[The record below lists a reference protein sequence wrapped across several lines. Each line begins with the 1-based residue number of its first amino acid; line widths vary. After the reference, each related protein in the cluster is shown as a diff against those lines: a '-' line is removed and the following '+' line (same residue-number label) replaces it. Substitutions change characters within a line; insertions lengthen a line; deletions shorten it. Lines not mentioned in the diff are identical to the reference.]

1 MEHFLY
7 FIEEKDT
14 TGDVY
19 STQVIKELYM
29 KDANSEALSCSERAT
44 VELNY
49 EINTTIP
56 SLNKIMDYYK
66 IPTRENRKEL
76 RKSEKVKRIVDFE
89 TCEDNQDV
97 VKRRKLYW
105 EYISEL
111 KQDGYFKKYIAFD
124 L

>member
-7 FIEEKDT
+7 VIEEKDGT
-14 TGDVY
+14 SDICT
-19 STQVIKELYM
+19 TQVIKELYM
-29 KDANSEALSCSERAT
+29 NDTESEPANCSERAA

-49 EINTTIP
+49 EINTTVP

-105 EYISEL
+105 DYISEL
-111 KQDGYFKKYIAFD
+111 KQDEYFKKYIAFD

>member
-7 FIEEKDT
+7 VIEEKDT
-14 TGDVY
+14 TGDIC
-19 STQVIKELYM
+19 TTHLIKELYM
-29 KDANSEALSCSERAT
+29 KDTKLEVANCSEQTA

-49 EINTTIP
+49 EINTTVP

-66 IPTRENRKEL
+66 IPIRENKKEL
-76 RKSEKVKRIVDFE
+76 RKSDKVKRIVNFE
-89 TCEDNQDV
+89 SYEANHGV

-105 EYISEL
+105 DYISEL
-111 KQDGYFKKYIAFD
+111 KKDDYFKKYIVID

>member
-7 FIEEKDT
+7 VIEEKDA
-14 TGDVY
+14 TGDICT
-19 STQVIKELYM
+19 TQVIKELYM
-29 KDANSEALSCSERAT
+29 NDTKSEVANCSKRAA

-49 EINTTIP
+49 EINTTVP

-66 IPTRENRKEL
+66 IPIREIRKEL
-76 RKSEKVKRIVDFE
+76 RKSDKVKRIVNFE
-89 TCEDNQDV
+89 SCEANHDV

-105 EYISEL
+105 DYISEL
-111 KQDGYFKKYIAFD
+111 KQDEYFKKYIVID